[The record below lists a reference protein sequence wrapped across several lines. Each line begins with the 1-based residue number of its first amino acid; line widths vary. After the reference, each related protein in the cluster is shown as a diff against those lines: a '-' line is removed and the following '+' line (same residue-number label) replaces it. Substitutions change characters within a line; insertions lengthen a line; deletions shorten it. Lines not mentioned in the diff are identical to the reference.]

1 MDTNKDYYKILGV
14 DKNATQDEI
23 KKAYRK
29 LSKQYHPDIN
39 PGNKEAE
46 EKFKEINE
54 SYDILGNEQKRKQYD
69 NPNPFGGFNGFNMD
83 GFDFGNFKFNDF
95 GFRRQQHNE
104 PPVQNGDDIYVQI
117 NLDINDIYNLGKK
130 DITYLRKKKC
140 SHCNGKS
147 EKQIC
152 PHCHGTGNVVETA
165 RQGNMIFQTTK
176 PCTYCNGKGVKYIV
190 HCDHCNNTGLE
201 TEVIKETI
209 DLTKLYPYLLENG
222 ESLFGND
229 NGSES
234 IDPNGKPGKVIYV
247 IKHNFDNN
255 VWQIQNNS
263 LIYKMHI
270 NVFEMIRGCKKT
282 ITLPDNKKLNI
293 NIKECTKPNTILN
306 VPKYGLYKVRS
317 NEHYDLH
324 IVLLPEYPNELN
336 KVQKELLD
344 KLI

>member
-29 LSKQYHPDIN
+29 LSKQYHPDRN

-317 NEHYDLH
+317 NERYDLH

>member
-23 KKAYRK
+23 KKAYRT
-29 LSKQYHPDIN
+29 LSKKWHPDRN

-46 EKFKEINE
+46 EKFKEIQEANE
-54 SYDILGNEQKRKQYD
+54 VLSDPEKRKQYD
-69 NPNPFGGFNGFNMD
+69 NPNPFGGFNGFNMG
-83 GFDFGNFKFNDF
+83 GFDFGNFGF
-95 GFRRQQHNE
+95 GRQQHNE

-201 TEVIKETI
+201 TEVVKETI
-209 DLTKLYPYLLENG
+209 DLRTIYPYLLENG
-222 ESLFGND
+222 ESLFGNA

-247 IKHNFDNN
+247 IKHNFDKN

-306 VPKYGLYKVRS
+306 VQKYGLYKVRS
-317 NEHYDLH
+317 NERYDLH

-336 KVQKELLD
+336 ETQKDLLD

>member
-1 MDTNKDYYKILGV
+1 MKKDYYSILGV

-29 LSKQYHPDIN
+29 LSKQYHPDRN

-95 GFRRQQHNE
+95 GFGRQQHNE
-104 PPVQNGDDIYVQI
+104 PQVQNGDDIYVQI

-255 VWQIQNNS
+255 VWKIQNNS

-317 NEHYDLH
+317 NERYDLH

>member
-29 LSKQYHPDIN
+29 LSKQYHPDRN

-69 NPNPFGGFNGFNMD
+69 NPNSFGGFNGFNMD

-282 ITLPDNKKLNI
+282 ITLPNNKKLNI

-317 NEHYDLH
+317 NERYDLH

>member
-29 LSKQYHPDIN
+29 LSKQYHPDRN

-69 NPNPFGGFNGFNMD
+69 NPNPFCGFNGFNMD

-95 GFRRQQHNE
+95 GFGRQQHNE

-190 HCDHCNNTGLE
+190 HCYHCNNTGLE

-317 NEHYDLH
+317 NERYDLH

>member
-1 MDTNKDYYKILGV
+1 MDTNKDYYKIFGV

-23 KKAYRK
+23 KKAYRT
-29 LSKQYHPDIN
+29 LSKKWHPDRN

-46 EKFKEINE
+46 EKFKEIQEANE
-54 SYDILGNEQKRKQYD
+54 VLSDPEKRKQYD
-69 NPNPFGGFNGFNMD
+69 NPNPFGGFNGFD
-83 GFDFGNFKFNDF
+83 FTGFNFGDF
-95 GFRRQQHNE
+95 GFNKRKQPE
-104 PPVQNGDDIYVQI
+104 PVQNGDDIYVQI

-165 RQGNMIFQTTK
+165 QQGNMIFQTTK
-176 PCTYCNGKGVKYIV
+176 PCTYCNGKGVKYVV

-222 ESLFGND
+222 ESLFGNA

-247 IKHNFDNN
+247 IKHNFDKN

-317 NEHYDLH
+317 NERYDLH

-336 KVQKELLD
+336 ETQKELLD

>member
-29 LSKQYHPDIN
+29 LSKQYHPDRN

-95 GFRRQQHNE
+95 GFGRQQHNE

-147 EKQIC
+147 EKQTC

-317 NEHYDLH
+317 NERYDLH